1 MTVAQTL
8 AKGWVVTTLT
18 ARYLLST
25 RRVIAMGLIVAVPVL
40 LAGSLALARVRSF
53 DILLFQVLMI
63 PLFLQVV
70 LIFVTLVNATALIR
84 EEIDDNTLPYLLT
97 RPVSKP
103 AIVASKYA
111 GYLGTVLV
119 LLVPPVVL
127 AYAITEG
134 YSGVPIGTDA
144 DVLLGFF
151 AVTVLGS
158 AAYGALFLFLSV
170 LLRKPLPVGLM
181 IGFLWESVVGSLP
194 GNVPKLSIIY
204 YLRSTLK
211 GTIEIGPLTGFRTD
225 VSAGGAAVILI
236 LVSVAFLVA
245 AMLVFQRNEFR
256 QKA

>member
-1 MTVAQTL
+1 AC
-8 AKGWVVTTLT
+8 
-18 ARYLLST
+18 
-25 RRVIAMGLIVAVPVL
+25 
-40 LAGSLALARVRSF
+40 
-53 DILLFQVLMI
+53 
-63 PLFLQVV
+63 
-70 LIFVTLVNATALIR
+70 
-84 EEIDDNTLPYLLT
+84 
-97 RPVSKP
+97 
-103 AIVASKYA
+103 
-111 GYLGTVLV
+111 
-119 LLVPPVVL
+119 
-127 AYAITEG
+127 AITER

-151 AVTVLGS
+151 SVTVLGS

-225 VSAGGAAVILI
+225 VGAGGAALILI